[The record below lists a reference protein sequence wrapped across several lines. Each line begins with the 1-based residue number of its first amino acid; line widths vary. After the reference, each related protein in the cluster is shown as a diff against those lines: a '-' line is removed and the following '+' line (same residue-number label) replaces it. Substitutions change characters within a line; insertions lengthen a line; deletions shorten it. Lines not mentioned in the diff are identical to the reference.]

1 MDFRSFL
8 IPCPNVLYLTGDL
21 QLVKSQKNIKI
32 KPISKLVLFQIG
44 WKKPI
49 ILLATTGIGVGV
61 LGEVLILCTALL
73 GRCTDRA
80 TFHACAKL
88 TTISFLFCA
97 GE

>member
-1 MDFRSFL
+1 M
-8 IPCPNVLYLTGDL
+8 
-21 QLVKSQKNIKI
+21 

-49 ILLATTGIGVGV
+49 VMLATTGIGFGV

-80 TFHACAKL
+80 SIHACAKF
-88 TTISFLFCA
+88 TTISFHLCA